1 MQKSLELRNPL
12 VEAISCLQPEQRT
25 KAASVQ
31 KIRVLC
37 SYLPSVKSEE
47 LIPLTDEWRI
57 YAEIDISQDWILKED
72 GSVARVD
79 HYWNKVL
86 QLKTQLGSQ
95 RFSVLAKA
103 VKCALTL
110 SHGNADN
117 ERSLS
122 VNKKALTKGRAS
134 LSTTTLNGLRAT
146 GDGIKSV
153 NGLSNTS
160 VTKAM
165 LCCVKDSHK
174 AYLKHMEI
182 ERKKEVKKKSTSRE
196 GEEVKKKQEEEIR
209 KVEKLKSS
217 VKTLHDRVSRAEQML
232 QSASGFLQE
241 GDRRMAKGLAEKDMD
256 EIEAAQKIIQ
266 LAHEKQKKAQ
276 DELQIVHQE
285 KRKLTDKLGEKA
297 SKKVKAK

>member
-1 MQKSLELRNPL
+1 MS
-12 VEAISCLQPEQRT
+12 ATRT
-25 KAASVQ
+25 KNQSCICPE
-31 KIRVLC
+31 IRVLG

-47 LIPLTDEWRI
+47 LILLTDEWRI
-57 YAEIDISQDWILKED
+57 YAEIDIPQDWIQKED

-103 VKCALTL
+103 VKCALTV

-117 ERSLS
+117 EGSLS
-122 VNKKALTKGRAS
+122 VNKKTLTKVRAT

-146 GDGIKSV
+146 EDGIKSM
-153 NGLSNTS
+153 NGLSNIS

-174 AYLKHMEI
+174 AYLEHMEI

-196 GEEVKKKQEEEIR
+196 VEEMKKKQEEEIR

-217 VKTLHDRVSRAEQML
+217 VKELNDRESRAKQML

-256 EIEAAQKIIQ
+256 EIEAAQK
-266 LAHEKQKKAQ
+266 LC
-276 DELQIVHQE
+276 
-285 KRKLTDKLGEKA
+285 
-297 SKKVKAK
+297 S